1 MNIRIKSLIIN
12 EVRCRGHQT
21 IAVHFGAKL
30 IQHLSGHDQNKED
43 ERNYLIQS
51 LAYLH
56 TEVED
61 DLLVVRDVQERI
73 DVNSMHHQ
81 AVETC
86 PANATVA
93 AWTCE
98 IYSNSKGNSAWMSS
112 YKYKGH
118 LPSFL
123 PNNRKHII
131 EALVYNDYPIASVQW
146 HPEEIHDEFS
156 DGLIAM
162 LIACSNS

>member
-81 AVETC
+81 AVENC
-86 PANATVA
+86 PDNATVA

-98 IYSNSKGNSAWMSS
+98 IYSNTKNNSAWMSS

-146 HPEEIHDEFS
+146 HPLRGPLS
-156 DGLIAM
+156 V
-162 LIACSNS
+162 N

>member
-21 IAVHFGAKL
+21 IAVHFGSEL

-51 LAYLH
+51 LAFLE
-56 TEVED
+56 TTMQN
-61 DLLVVRDVQERI
+61 DLLIVGDKQERI
-73 DVNSMHHQ
+73 DVNSIHHQ
-81 AVETC
+81 AVKNC

-98 IYSNSKGNSAWMSS
+98 IYSNTKNNSAWMSS

-118 LPSFL
+118 LPSFVD
-123 PNNRKHII
+123 NDRRYII

-146 HPEEIHDEFS
+146 HPRFWD
-156 DGLIAM
+156 LLA
-162 LIACSNS
+162 